1 VSLEHRVKPHIAKL
15 EPYQPGKRADE
26 VERELGVR
34 DAVRLASNEN
44 PCGPSP
50 RAIAAVQELAG
61 SVDQYPDRSCRQLR
75 SRLAEHVGGAP
86 EQVIV
91 GAGSDEIIELLAK
104 VFLGPGDEMI
114 CPWPSFAMY
123 RVATQ
128 SVGAR
133 LVRVALDDDLVHD
146 LDAMAATVTERTRI
160 VVVCNPNNPT
170 GTSVSRE
177 AFDRFAAA
185 LPDDVVLVVDEA
197 YVEYAQRED
206 FPDTLAW
213 TRRRPGTLALRTFS
227 KLYGLAGLRVGY
239 GIADADLCGWLE
251 RVRPP
256 FGVTRLAEAAACAAL
271 DDREHIERSLRVN
284 AEGLQYLEREIAA
297 LGYRI
302 WPSDASF
309 VLVRVAPGVGDA
321 LMRLGVIVRS
331 LDGFGLPDC
340 VRVSVGNPEANERC
354 VKALRHL
361 REGGASSLR

>member
-1 VSLEHRVKPHIAKL
+1 VSLRDRVKPHIAAL
-15 EPYQPGKRADE
+15 EPYQPGKRPDQ

-50 RAIAAVQELAG
+50 RAIAAVRELAG
-61 SVDQYPDRSCRQLR
+61 SVDQYPDRSCWELR
-75 SRLAEHVGGAP
+75 GRLAAHLGAAP
-86 EQVIV
+86 EQLLL

-114 CPWPSFAMY
+114 CPWPSYAMY
-123 RVATQ
+123 RVAAQ
-128 SVGAR
+128 SAGAE

-146 LDAMAATVTERTRI
+146 LDAMAAALTERTRI

-177 AFDRFAAA
+177 AFDDFASA
-185 LPDDVVLVVDEA
+185 LPDDVALVVDEA

-206 FPDTLAW
+206 FVDSLAW
-213 TRRRPGTLALRTFS
+213 IRRRPGTLALRTFS

-239 GIADADLCGWLE
+239 GVADADLCGWLE

-256 FGVTRLAEAAACAAL
+256 FGVTRLAETAACAAL
-271 DDREHIERSLRVN
+271 DDREHVERSLRMN
-284 AEGLQYLEREIAA
+284 AEGLAYLEREIAA
-297 LGYRI
+297 LGYEI

-309 VLVRVAPGVGDA
+309 LLVRVGPGVGEA
-321 LMRLGVIVRS
+321 LLHQGVIVRS

-340 VRVSVGNPEANERC
+340 VRISVGRPEDNERC
-354 VKALRHL
+354 VKALRQL
-361 REGGASSLR
+361 LESGASSLR